1 MAINL
6 EKIKS
11 RLNSFSN
18 NGKSNLIWKPA
29 PGKQV
34 IRIVPYKHNTENP
47 FIELKFHYGLN
58 GKTYLSP
65 DSFNR
70 PDPIVE
76 FSNKL
81 KRSGDKEE
89 WKFGRKIEPKMRTF
103 APVIVRGQESEGV
116 KFWGFGKTVYQEL
129 LGYFAD
135 PDYGDLSHPLNGR
148 DIIVEYSAP
157 EGGATYPTTTIR
169 VKPNATKLVDDNEK
183 IKQLMDSQKDITTIY
198 KELTYDELKVILQN
212 WLSGNTT
219 EDGAKSAT
227 QETVVAK
234 SEKAVE
240 DSFDFDTPS
249 TKPVETLPWDDE
261 PAAKPAPKAKPAPAP
276 AAKTQEV
283 ADAFDELFK

>member
-11 RLNSFSN
+11 RLNSISN
-18 NGKSNLIWKPA
+18 NGKSNLIWKPS

-116 KFWGFGKTVYQEL
+116 KFWGFGKNVYQEIL
-129 LGYFAD
+129 AIIAD
-135 PDYGDLSHPLNGR
+135 PDFGDITDLVKGR
-148 DIIVEYSAP
+148 DVVVEFKTAVETGKQYP
-157 EGGATYPTTTIR
+157 ETGIR
-169 VKPNATKLVDDNEK
+169 VKPNVSPAVDPNNKDLVSMISNQPNLLEVFP
-183 IKQLMDSQKDITTIY
+183 
-198 KELTYDELKVILQN
+198 ELSYDELKAVMEA
-212 WLSGNTT
+212 WLASNDTENSGNEESVPTVDEVET
-219 EDGAKSAT
+219 AAVEVAKNPTNKSPSAT
-227 QETVVAK
+227 VAK
-234 SEKAVE
+234 SNVE
-240 DSFDFDTPS
+240 DV
-249 TKPVETLPWDDE
+249 TK
-261 PAAKPAPKAKPAPAP
+261 
-276 AAKTQEV
+276 
-283 ADAFDELFK
+283 AFDNLFNS